1 MKNKIFFNTTK
12 NLFLKVKI
20 SLSFFKLFLF
30 CFFLSSYSILLAQ
43 DNAYQQFEG
52 TKISIILPEGFTKVD
67 GQSAFVHNGSA
78 SSFQAQEV
86 PGIASV
92 YSMKAFTKENIE
104 QNNTDITFISEE
116 DLITDSGAEAKLVTV
131 GFNTQG
137 MDFERIMFITGDYN
151 YSVIINCNY
160 PKMTKKLLYEKVKKS
175 LLSVRF

>member
-1 MKNKIFFNTTK
+1 M
-12 NLFLKVKI
+12 KI

-30 CFFLSSYSILLAQ
+30 CFFLSSQSILLAQ
-43 DNAYQQFEG
+43 DNTYQQFEG
-52 TKISIILPEGFTKVD
+52 TKISIILPEGFTKVV

-175 LLSVRF
+175 LLSVRFLK